1 MVVNSVTK
9 SVKPQ
14 LDSED
19 EEELEEE
26 ELEEELEEEDLEEEE
41 ESSVSEVKN
50 KSGYETDEAV
60 ADLDNKP
67 DTKTIKKALGVTND
81 DDLDSESD

>member
-9 SVKPQ
+9 SIKPQ
-14 LDSED
+14 LDSD
-19 EEELEEE
+19 EEE
-26 ELEEELEEEDLEEEE
+26 ELEEELEEEE
-41 ESSVSEVKN
+41 ESSVREVKN

>member
-1 MVVNSVTK
+1 MVVNSLTK

-26 ELEEELEEEDLEEEE
+26 DLEEEDLEEEE